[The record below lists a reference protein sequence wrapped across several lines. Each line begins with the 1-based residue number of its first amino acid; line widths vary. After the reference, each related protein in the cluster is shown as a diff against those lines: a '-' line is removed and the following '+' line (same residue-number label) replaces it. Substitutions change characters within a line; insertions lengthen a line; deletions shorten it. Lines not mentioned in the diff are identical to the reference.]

1 MKSTKST
8 NKILE
13 KENLKVENS
22 ATELLSY
29 KHAIDQFVLV
39 SVTDTTG
46 RILEIN
52 DKFLTASKYTRA
64 ELLGQ
69 KHSIM
74 NSGKHPKAFFINL
87 WETIMKGE
95 IWTGEIC
102 NRAKDGTFFW
112 VNTAIVPHLNE
123 AGEIVNFIS
132 VRIDT
137 TERKKYES
145 ELLQARL
152 TAHAANRVKSR
163 FLTNMSHE
171 IRTPM
176 NSIIG
181 MAHLLK
187 RTNLNM
193 KQNGYISNILV
204 SSERLLS
211 MIDNIIDQSKL
222 KEMEN
227 VVEDELVNIPKLVD
241 GVINKFTSILNKKG
255 IALVQKLELNS
266 ACSLYGNAQ
275 RLGQLLYNLVS
286 NAVKFTDRGK
296 IIIRVNMLQD
306 NETSCLLTFEVKD
319 TGIGIDENQIHQLF
333 QPFNQIDASNSR
345 SFESAGL
352 GLAISKTLVEM
363 LGGEIGVKSKL
374 GKGSCF
380 WFTVRLSLVKENINH
395 ENEGSYPYTLID
407 DMRHPF
413 KGSIILVVDDN
424 EINVQLV
431 QEMLESGGA
440 YVVVARNGKE
450 AIDYL
455 KQSEFDCILMDI
467 QMPTMDGLEATR
479 IIREKEE
486 WTNIPVLAYTANA
499 DENNRA
505 LCMEAGM
512 NDFIT
517 KPVNPSLFFST
528 LTKWLA
534 SNSSK
539 VSDSVQPENSE
550 QRNNIGEC
558 ANILVEASVLADSL
572 GVKVEQIH
580 KFTLMFINS
589 ANLGMI
595 ELEDAL
601 EKQDMAAITMIG
613 HRLKSSSATV
623 GANQFSELCGVLETC
638 KDKEKFDKARET
650 IFQLKSVLKS
660 IEDVA
665 NKKILRNTIVT

>member
-1 MKSTKST
+1 M
-8 NKILE
+8 
-13 KENLKVENS
+13 NS

-39 SVTDTTG
+39 SVTDKAG

-52 DKFLTASKYTRA
+52 DRFLSASKYTRA

-74 NSGKHPKAFFINL
+74 NSGKHSKAFFEDL
-87 WETIMKGE
+87 WKTISKGE

-123 AGEIVNFIS
+123 TGQIINYIS

-137 TERKKYES
+137 TERKKYET

-152 TAHAANRVKSR
+152 AAHAANRVKSR

-204 SSERLLS
+204 SSERLLT
-211 MIDNIIDQSKL
+211 MIDNIIDQSGL
-222 KEMEN
+222 KEIQNAAEI
-227 VVEDELVNIPKLVD
+227 ELVNIPQLVNN
-241 GVINKFTSILNKKG
+241 VINKFTSILNKKG

-266 ACSLYGNAQ
+266 SLSLYGNAQ

-296 IIIRVNMLQD
+296 IIIRVSMLQN
-306 NETSCLLTFEVKD
+306 NETDCLLSFEVED
-319 TGIGIDENQIHQLF
+319 TGIGIDASQLHMLF
-333 QPFNQIDASNSR
+333 QPFNQVDASNSR
-345 SFESAGL
+345 SFEGAGL

-363 LGGEIGVKSKL
+363 MGGEIGVKSKL
-374 GKGSCF
+374 GAGSCF
-380 WFTVRLSLVKENINH
+380 WFTVRLSSVKEDIND
-395 ENEGSYPYTLID
+395 ENEDPYPYSLIED
-407 DMRHPF
+407 VHHPF
-413 KGSIILVVDDN
+413 KGCIILVVDDN
-424 EINVQLV
+424 EINSQLV

-455 KQSEFDCILMDI
+455 GQSEFDCILMDI
-467 QMPTMDGLEATR
+467 QMPVMDGLEATR

-499 DENNRA
+499 DENSRA
-505 LCMEAGM
+505 LCMDAGM
-512 NDFIT
+512 NDFIA

-534 SNSSK
+534 PNSARIS
-539 VSDSVQPENSE
+539 VSEQPEKPELNGKIDE
-550 QRNNIGEC
+550 R
-558 ANILVEASVLADSL
+558 AHILTEASVLADQL

-580 KFTLMFINS
+580 KFTLMFIKS
-589 ANLGMI
+589 ANLGII

-601 EKQDMAAITMIG
+601 EKQDMLAIAVIG
-613 HRLKSSSATV
+613 HRLKSSSATI
-623 GANQFSELCGVLETC
+623 GAIQFSELCGILETC
-638 KDKEKFDKARET
+638 KDKEKFEKAIET
-650 IFQLKSVLKS
+650 VAQLKSVLKS

-665 NKKILRNTIVT
+665 NKNILKSTIVT